1 MDCKDCPYKPR
12 NETEFQAWTRGVVA
26 ELEVGHEDLWAR
38 IHWLTN
44 LFKAQQE
51 DTKKALKI
59 IYDKR
64 KVSVRGKVER

>member
-1 MDCKDCPYKPR
+1 MDCKDCPFKPQDER
-12 NETEFQAWTRGVVA
+12 AFQVWTWEKVV
-26 ELEVGHEDLWAR
+26 ELEVGHEDLWAQIR
-38 IHWLTN
+38 RLN
-44 LFKAQQE
+44 ELFRAQQE